1 MDEPSSAEE
10 KVPFFFF
17 SPFLSPF
24 IVLKQAV
31 ASVGQFGRIVACAA
45 GSIAMAQSG

>member
-1 MDEPSSAEE
+1 MSPLQQR
-10 KVPFFFF
+10 KKFLFFFF
-17 SPFLSPF
+17 PFLSPF

-45 GSIAMAQSG
+45 GSIAMARSG

>member
-17 SPFLSPF
+17 PFLSPF

-45 GSIAMAQSG
+45 GSIAMARSG